1 MKIVVDGMG
10 GDHSPGEI
18 IKGCVEAIKEM
29 TGHIFIVGDE
39 EKIQLELDK
48 YDYDKS
54 TITIIHASEVITNDD
69 KPVKAVRRKKDSS
82 IVVGMNM
89 VKEKKADAFI
99 SAGNTGAIMTG
110 ALFILGRISGIDR
123 PVISSIFPSLKG
135 FSLIVDA
142 GANAEC
148 KPHNLVEFGIMGSIY
163 SEKVLGKKNP
173 SVALVNIGS
182 EEAKG
187 TQTIQTAHMLMKETQ
202 LNFQGNI
209 EAREIPEGK
218 ADVVVCDG
226 FVGNVIL
233 KLSEGIVEFFMTLLK
248 EKFKESFLVK
258 MGALIMSGKLK
269 EMKKELDYSEYGG
282 APILGV
288 KGAVIK
294 MHGSSEAKAVKNAIL
309 RARPYIEND
318 VVEMIHQEVLK
329 IESIKS
335 KEMKDV

>member
-10 GDHSPGEI
+10 GDHSPTEI
-18 IKGCVEAIKEM
+18 VKGCVDAIKEM
-29 TGHIFIVGDE
+29 TAHITIVGDE
-39 EKIQLELDK
+39 TQIQLELEK

-54 TITIIHASEVITNDD
+54 RLSVIPTSEVITNDD
-69 KPVKAVRRKKDSS
+69 KPVKAVRKKKDSS

-89 VKEKKADAFI
+89 VKDKEADVFI

-110 ALFILGRISGIDR
+110 ALFIIGRISGIDR
-123 PVISSIFPSLKG
+123 PVIASIFPGIKPFL
-135 FSLIVDA
+135 LVDS

-163 SEKVLGKKNP
+163 SEKVLGMENP
-173 SVALVNIGS
+173 SVALVNIG
-182 EEAKG
+182 EEASKG
-187 TQTIQTAHMLMKETQ
+187 TQTIQTAFELMKETH

-209 EAREIPEGK
+209 EAREVPEGK
-218 ADVVVCDG
+218 ANVVVCDG

-233 KLSEGIVEFFMTLLK
+233 KLSEGIADLFINLLK
-248 EKFKESFLVK
+248 KKLKESFLVK
-258 MGALIMSGKLK
+258 IGALIMSGKLK
-269 EMKKELDYSEYGG
+269 EMSKELDYSEYGG

-294 MHGSSEAKAVKNAIL
+294 MHGSSKAKAVKNAIL
-309 RARPYIEND
+309 RAQPYVENN
-318 VVEMIHQEVLK
+318 VVEMIHDEVSQ

-335 KEMKDV
+335 KEMKDG